1 MAWGSAETT
10 TAEFTPMYW
19 PMFWE
24 ERMATHE
31 RRNGLKAA
39 VAGGL
44 AGLAVISQ
52 SSAGWAAD
60 YGKPGEPIHLVVGYQ
75 PYYSESWSGIVISGK
90 ELWKKYLPAGSTVEF
105 QIGLQGAII
114 VNAMTGEKQQ
124 IGYVGDMPGIVST
137 FRNLPDRGGTDIRI
151 VAAVGTSK
159 QQCNIFLAR
168 KDAPDFKDGKEAVK
182 WMDGKETSTPH
193 GACSDRFAR
202 LAYQAAGVKPKSY
215 LNQNIEVITTNFRA
229 GKLDAAVIWEP
240 TASKIVHA
248 GLAKRVASGE
258 DFDAHDGAFL
268 IMLNDLMKQ
277 RPDVVRGWLEAELD
291 AQLFLADPKNASEV
305 AELAQKQTEQIDKKV
320 LWTAM
325 YGEYPKSQGGGPVKL
340 ELDFVI
346 NDKVRKL
353 IGDATAFLHSL
364 PNKPAATDKVR
375 PEAIDDSIAREILA
389 KRGLTS
395 PVGVVKAMPESAFK

>member
-1 MAWGSAETT
+1 
-10 TAEFTPMYW
+10 
-19 PMFWE
+19 MFWE
-24 ERMATHE
+24 ERMATRA
-31 RRNGLKAA
+31 RRNSLTSLVTRGILGLSLAA
-39 VAGGL
+39 IGT
-44 AGLAVISQ
+44 
-52 SSAGWAAD
+52 AAEAAS

-75 PYYSESWSGIVISGK
+75 PYYAESWSGIVINGK
-90 ELWKKYLPAGSTVEF
+90 QLWKKYLPAGSTVDF

-124 IGYVGDMPGIVST
+124 IGYVGDMPAIVST

-159 QQCNIFLAR
+159 QQCNIFIAR
-168 KDAPDFKDGKEAVK
+168 NDAPDFPNGKEAVK
-182 WMDGKETSTPH
+182 WMQDKQTSTPH

-202 LAYQAAGVKPKSY
+202 LAFKAAGIQPKSY

-268 IMLNDLMKQ
+268 IMLNELMKQ
-277 RPDVVRGWLEAELD
+277 RPDVVKGWLEAELD
-291 AQLFLADPKNASEV
+291 AELFLADPKNASEV
-305 AELAQKQTEQIDKKV
+305 ADMAQKQTEQIDKKV

-325 YGEYPKSQGGGPVKL
+325 YGEYPKSKGGGPVKL
-340 ELDFVI
+340 ELDFVV

-353 IGDATAFLHSL
+353 IDEATLFLNSL

-375 PEAIDDSIAREILA
+375 AEAIDDSVAREILA
-389 KRGLTS
+389 KRGLKS
-395 PVGVVKAMPESAFK
+395 PVGVVKAMPETAFK